1 MSLLNEMLHDL
12 AKRKTARQLITLPNP
27 SSSPS
32 KKARMAIVVLCGVVL
47 ALFTF
52 IIVLMTRQTPPKTIN
67 ISKHKH
73 TIKNSA
79 KMEVVTS
86 EAKGLPKEQININ
99 SYIEPMSSPSSF
111 RVALQFPTSEDEPF
125 NDWVYTQNEFQN
137 ESLASSVNKVY
148 SPVTLE
154 EWHDAQLNK
163 AIKAIEDGFDERA
176 VEILEAILI
185 KMPNAVDVRE
195 NLASLYLSS
204 GDYISTTRIVSEGL
218 KYAPADAALI
228 TIKARLL
235 LDQGKAEDAI
245 KLLSGFRPDL
255 SSYPDF
261 YGTLAAALQS
271 EGRVMEAGSLYKAL
285 IQIDPD
291 NGQYW
296 LGYGISLE
304 HNHKSNQAIEA
315 YTKAIQKPESDQF
328 VRSYAENRLKT
339 LQG

>member
-1 MSLLNEMLHDL
+1 
-12 AKRKTARQLITLPNP
+12 
-27 SSSPS
+27 
-32 KKARMAIVVLCGVVL
+32 
-47 ALFTF
+47 
-52 IIVLMTRQTPPKTIN
+52 
-67 ISKHKH
+67 
-73 TIKNSA
+73 
-79 KMEVVTS
+79 
-86 EAKGLPKEQININ
+86 
-99 SYIEPMSSPSSF
+99 MSSPYSF
-111 RVALQFPTSEDEPF
+111 RVALQLPASEDEPF
-125 NDWVYTQNEFQN
+125 NDWADTQNEIQN
-137 ESLASSVNKVY
+137 EPLTSSVNKVY
-148 SPVTLE
+148 TPLTLE

-195 NLASLYLSS
+195 NLASLYLSF
-204 GDYISTTRIVSEGL
+204 GDYARTTRIVSEGL
-218 KYAPADAALI
+218 KYSPADAALI

-235 LDQGKAEDAI
+235 LDQGKAEEAI
-245 KLLSGFRPDL
+245 KLLSGFRPAL

-285 IQIDPD
+285 IQVDPD

-304 HNHKSNQAIEA
+304 HNHKLNQAIEA
-315 YTKAIQKPESDQF
+315 YTKAIQNPDSDPS
-328 VRSYAENRLKT
+328 VRNYAENHLKT